1 MYLFTAGLG
10 IGLTGL
16 QAAQSGINVTGQNIT
31 NINTP
36 GYSRQRA
43 NLSTGYA
50 VQIDKLQFGLGVNV
64 TQIQSIR
71 DRFLEMQLTQTI
83 TRQAGTQTRYE
94 GIENISALFLENGE
108 SGLGIELQR
117 FFQSFQELAARP
129 ENDAVRTNVTTRAQI
144 LISGLKSRYN
154 LIEERRIEANR
165 SIASMVNEVN
175 ALAEQIAKLNNE
187 IATEVPK
194 GSNNN
199 ARDQR
204 QAAVDKLAEL
214 VGIQVY
220 EDTQNRLTV
229 TVENGMPIVSG
240 SSSMKMV
247 ADKVNSE
254 GHYAIEI
261 VIGSSGEKID
271 VTSAIKG
278 GKIGGLIDLRDNQL
292 PGYLMQLDQLAAGV
306 VYQVNQIHR
315 DGAGLDTPATA
326 GGLDFFMSTDGANDP
341 IWGLPIG
348 VGSGNNYKGMVS
360 KLGINEDILRDPR
373 LIASGDPASVDEN
386 GLPIAGPGNNVIA
399 LKLADLQNAENT
411 IDATNVGYLWDP
423 VTSKYTVG
431 NSGPFS
437 IFISGI
443 ANRIGNSAQSLRT
456 NAITDENVRAALE
469 VQRDRLSAVDMD
481 EEATNLIVYQ
491 RSYQACS
498 RFISVINQLT
508 DQLVNNFGR

>member
-16 QAAQSGINVTGQNIT
+16 QAAQNGINVTGQNIT

-36 GYSRQRA
+36 GYSRQRV

-64 TQIQSIR
+64 TQIQSIK

-83 TRQAGTQTRYE
+83 TRQVGTQTRYE
-94 GIENISALFLENGE
+94 GVENIAALFVDNEE
-108 SGLGIELQR
+108 YGLNAELR
-117 FFQSFQELAARP
+117 KFFESFQQLSARP
-129 ENDAVRTNVTTRAQI
+129 EHDAVRTEVVTRAQI
-144 LISGLKSRYN
+144 LISGMKSRYSQ
-154 LIEERRIEANR
+154 IEDRRTEANR
-165 SIASMVNEVN
+165 SIASIVNEVN
-175 ALAEQIAKLNNE
+175 TLAEQIARLNNE
-187 IATEVPK
+187 IATEIPK

-204 QAAVDKLAEL
+204 QALVDKLAEL
-214 VGIQVY
+214 VGIQVH
-220 EDTQNRLTV
+220 EDTQGRLTIS
-229 TVENGMPIVSG
+229 VENGMPIVTG
-240 SSSMKMV
+240 SSSVTMV
-247 ADKVNSE
+247 ANTVDAD
-254 GHYAIEI
+254 GQYIIEME
-261 VIGSSGEKID
+261 IGASGEKYD

-278 GKIGGLIDLRDNQL
+278 GRIGGLLDLRDNIL

-315 DGAGLDTPATA
+315 DGAGLDDPTTA
-326 GGLDFFMSTDGANDP
+326 GGRDFFVATDGFND
-341 IWGLPIG
+341 IWGLPNG
-348 VGSGNNYKGMVS
+348 VGSGNSYKGMVS
-360 KLGINEDILRDPR
+360 KMGLNEDIVKDPR
-373 LIASGDPASVDEN
+373 LIASGDPLAVDEHGN
-386 GLPIAGPGNNVIA
+386 STAGPGNNGTA
-399 LKLADLQNAENT
+399 LLLAALQNKEST
-411 IDATNVGYLWDP
+411 VDAMNVGYTLDT
-423 VTSKYTVG
+423 VTGKYTVG

-437 IFISGI
+437 TFISSI
-443 ANRIGNSAQSLRT
+443 ANKIGNEGQSLRA
-456 NAITDENVRAALE
+456 NASTDEDIRAALE
-469 VQRDRLSAVDMD
+469 IQRDRLSAVDMD